1 MAKDKAK
8 DKKDTKSA
16 KKDTKEE
23 KKKGGVRKYFKE
35 LRAELKKVV
44 WPTRQQVVNNTGV
57 VLVVMSLVGLFLFAV
72 DTGLS
77 YGIRALIGLGA
88 G

>member
-1 MAKDKAK
+1 MAKDA
-8 DKKDTKSA
+8 KDTKSN
-16 KKDTKEE
+16 KKNANEE
-23 KKKGGVRKYFKE
+23 KSKGGLKKYFKE

-57 VLVVMSLVGLFLFAV
+57 VLVVMSVVGLFLFAV

-77 YGIRALIGLGA
+77 YAISKLIGLGA

>member
-1 MAKDKAK
+1 MAKDKQESK
-8 DKKDTKSA
+8 SSKKDA
-16 KKDTKEE
+16 EKE
-23 KKKGGVRKYFKE
+23 KKGGVKKYFKD

-57 VLVVMSLVGLFLFAV
+57 VLVVMSVVGLFLFAV

-77 YGIRALIGLGA
+77 YAISRLVGLGA

>member
-1 MAKDKAK
+1 MAKDKQNTKSGKKDAEK
-8 DKKDTKSA
+8 DKK
-16 KKDTKEE
+16 
-23 KKKGGVRKYFKE
+23 GGARKFFKE
-35 LRAELKKVV
+35 LRSELKKVV
-44 WPTRQQVVNNTGV
+44 WPTRQQIVNNTGV
-57 VLVVMSLVGLFLFAV
+57 VLVVMTVVGLFLFAV

>member
-1 MAKDKAK
+1 MAKDKQNTK
-8 DKKDTKSA
+8 SNKKDA
-16 KKDTKEE
+16 EKD
-23 KKKGGVRKYFKE
+23 KKKGGIGKFFRE

-57 VLVVMSLVGLFLFAV
+57 VLVVMTVVGLFLFAV

>member
-1 MAKDKAK
+1 MANDKQTTK
-8 DKKDTKSA
+8 SNKKDA
-16 KKDTKEE
+16 EKD
-23 KKKGGVRKYFKE
+23 KKKGGRRKYFKE

-57 VLVVMSLVGLFLFAV
+57 VLVVMSLMGLFLFAV

>member
-1 MAKDKAK
+1 MAKDKQEAK
-8 DKKDTKSA
+8 SSKKDA
-16 KKDTKEE
+16 EKE
-23 KKKGGVRKYFKE
+23 KKGGAKKYFKD

-57 VLVVMSLVGLFLFAV
+57 VLVVMAFVGLFLFAV
-72 DTGLS
+72 DTGLGA
-77 YGIRALIGLGA
+77 GIRALIGLSA

>member
-1 MAKDKAK
+1 MAKDA
-8 DKKDTKSA
+8 KDTKSK
-16 KKDTKEE
+16 KKDAKEE
-23 KKKGGVRKYFKE
+23 KKKGGAGKYFKE

-57 VLVVMSLVGLFLFAV
+57 VLVVMSVVGLFLFAV

-77 YGIRALIGLGA
+77 YAISKLISLGS

>member
-1 MAKDKAK
+1 MAKDKQTTK
-8 DKKDTKSA
+8 SNKKDA
-16 KKDTKEE
+16 EKD
-23 KKKGGVRKYFKE
+23 KKKGGAKKYFKE
-35 LRAELKKVV
+35 LRAEIKKVV
-44 WPTRQQVVNNTGV
+44 WPTRQQVINNTGV
-57 VLVVMSLVGLFLFAV
+57 VLVVMSLMGLFLFAV

>member
-1 MAKDKAK
+1 MAKDKQ
-8 DKKDTKSA
+8 DTKSN
-16 KKDTKEE
+16 KKNAEKE
-23 KKKGGVRKYFKE
+23 KKKGAGKYFKE

-44 WPTRQQVVNNTGV
+44 WPTRQQVINNTGV
-57 VLVVMSLVGLFLFAV
+57 VLVVMSFVGLFLFAV

>member
-1 MAKDKAK
+1 MAKDKQNTK
-8 DKKDTKSA
+8 SGKKDA
-16 KKDTKEE
+16 EKE
-23 KKKGGVRKYFKE
+23 KKGGMRKYFKD
-35 LRAELKKVV
+35 LRSELKKVV

-57 VLVVMSLVGLFLFAV
+57 VLVVMTVVGLFLFAV

>member
-1 MAKDKAK
+1 MAKDA
-8 DKKDTKSA
+8 KDTKSN
-16 KKDTKEE
+16 KKDAKEE
-23 KKKGGVRKYFKE
+23 KKKGGIRKYFKE

-57 VLVVMSLVGLFLFAV
+57 VLVVMSVVGLFLFAV

-77 YGIRALIGLGA
+77 YAIKQLIGLGA

>member
-1 MAKDKAK
+1 MAKDA
-8 DKKDTKSA
+8 KDTKSN
-16 KKDTKEE
+16 KKDAKEE
-23 KKKGGVRKYFKE
+23 KKKGGIRKYFKE

-57 VLVVMSLVGLFLFAV
+57 VLVVMSVVGLFLCAV

-77 YGIRALIGLGA
+77 YAISKLIGLGA

>member
-1 MAKDKAK
+1 MANDKQTTK
-8 DKKDTKSA
+8 SNKKDTE
-16 KKDTKEE
+16 KD
-23 KKKGGVRKYFKE
+23 KKKGGLRKYFKE

-57 VLVVMSLVGLFLFAV
+57 VLVVMSLMGLFLFAV